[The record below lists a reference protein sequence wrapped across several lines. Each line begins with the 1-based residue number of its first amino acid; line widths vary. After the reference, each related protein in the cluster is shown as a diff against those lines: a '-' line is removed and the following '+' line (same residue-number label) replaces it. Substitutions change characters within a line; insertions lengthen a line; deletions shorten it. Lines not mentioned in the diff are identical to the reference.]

1 MTARECPSG
10 PSVARAHTSLVELM
24 ESRAPAVVVV
34 VVTTG
39 SGPGLEVAIASLAAQ
54 NYEEL
59 SLLVVANGET
69 EHVSARVAVVAPN
82 AFVRLLE
89 ENRGFAAACNEAAL
103 MVEGSAFFLF
113 CHDDVRLE
121 PDAVQLMVEAA
132 FRANAGIV
140 TPKVVSYD
148 DPLVLVHVGQT
159 CDRFGVVHER
169 IELGEIDHGQQDL
182 ERDVFVAPGGV
193 TLVRSDLF
201 ATLRGF
207 DPLIPALGE
216 DLDLCWRAQIAGARI
231 VVAPAAKVAHRE
243 TIASG
248 ERPVAAIGTRRASRQ
263 DLQRRHQ
270 LLVVAT
276 GWGRRHSISTLSLL
290 FVMDTM
296 EFVLALLGRDN
307 DRAGA
312 IVGSWRWLFHNRRHL
327 RERRRQRHEIQVL
340 SDLELRRLQVG
351 GASRLKRFVLIL
363 LREGLDRARGVL
375 PPEALST
382 HAAADVDE
390 EADTVGFAAT
400 FSEEEEFDEI
410 PKSPGLEL
418 RRRPSRFLTTFR
430 SQAAMVVTVMVLWL
444 IGSRNLVVAHL
455 PLIGGLAPLDSW
467 WTTWRH
473 FFATWSANG
482 VGTGSPGAPGYA
494 VLAFAG
500 TFVLG
505 RMGILPRLVLVFAI
519 PVGAIGISRLLKGRV
534 SNRARVIAAVSYMA
548 LPMGLNMVSQGRVD
562 VLVVVAGLPFVV
574 RRLFELLDVT
584 GFRTQPYSDPVQ
596 FGHRGWRTTQSGQR
610 MVAVMLIAI
619 LGAMAP
625 AMFVVVGLIVL
636 GVVLARLLELEEYD
650 FSGPWRFLGSLW
662 LNAAILLLPLAVDVA
677 LAGRRAPEV
686 FGLSRGPWSTP
697 SFAQLL
703 RGVDGTFGLGW
714 SGWLL
719 PGAALAGLLLCR
731 GDRRRIASKVA
742 SIATLTLVMSVLD
755 AHHGMGSFAPNLDV
769 LLALYAV
776 MIAVLIGLGVSA
788 LENDLRQ
795 AGFGWRQVLAGVT
808 VASLVVAALPFALTF
823 ASGRFD
829 LPTTSV
835 AESLSAL
842 APTTSGGFRVLWLGD
857 PTVLPV
863 PGWSVAPGLEAATST
878 DGLPGGNTLFST
890 PNAGTSDVLLS
901 AVQSALGGRTV
912 RLGQLLAP
920 AGVSTIVVMN
930 SSAPELQGVQIV
942 PLHAV
947 PAVLLSALG
956 RQSDLSLVLQTRS
969 VEVFSNSL
977 FHGIFSM
984 KTHGAKFV
992 QPVFTSTTNMGPLA
1006 SNSVVTAGLAP
1017 ASAFTLNVNGQPTSR
1032 TIIHTWT
1039 PTFEVGSYPST
1050 PTGQIVLHQ
1059 LPWNGA
1065 LALFTLLV
1073 WVLVW
1078 LGFGWFHRLEWLFTA
1093 RRSTSTPRHAKGAH
1107 D

>member
-1 MTARECPSG
+1 
-10 PSVARAHTSLVELM
+10 M
-24 ESRAPAVVVV
+24 ESRAPAVVAV

-39 SGPGLEVAIASLAAQ
+39 SGPGLEVAVASLAAQ

-59 SLLVVANGET
+59 SLLVVANGES
-69 EHVSARVAVVAPN
+69 EHVPARVAAVAPI
-82 AFVRLLE
+82 AFVRLLD

-121 PDAVQLMVEAA
+121 PDAVQQMVEVA

-169 IELGEIDHGQQDL
+169 VEIGEIDHGQQDL

-207 DPLIPALGE
+207 DPVISALGE
-216 DLDLCWRAQIAGARI
+216 DLDLSWRAQIAGARI
-231 VVAPAAKVAHRE
+231 VVAPSAKIAHRE

-248 ERPVAAIGTRRASRQ
+248 ERPVTAVGTRRASRQ

-276 GWGRRHSISTLSLL
+276 GWGRRHTISTLSLL
-290 FVMDTM
+290 LVMDTM
-296 EFVLALLGRDN
+296 EFLLAIIGRDN

-312 IVGSWRWLFHNRRHL
+312 ILGSWRWLLRNRR
-327 RERRRQRHEIQVL
+327 RIVERRRQRHVIQVL

-351 GASRLKRFVLIL
+351 GASRLKRFFLIL
-363 LREGLDRARGVL
+363 LRDGLDHARGIL
-375 PPEALST
+375 PAEALHDSDPD
-382 HAAADVDE
+382 ADADE
-390 EADTVGFAAT
+390 EADTVGFAAA

-410 PKSPGLEL
+410 PASPGLEL
-418 RRRPSRFLTTFR
+418 RRRPSRFLTSFR
-430 SQAAMVVTVMVLWL
+430 SQAAMVAIVLVLWL
-444 IGSRNLVVAHL
+444 IGSRNLVVTHL
-455 PLIGGLAPLDSW
+455 PLIGQLAPLDSW

-473 FFATWSANG
+473 FFASWSPNG
-482 VGTGSPGAPGYA
+482 VGTGSPGSPGYG
-494 VLAFAG
+494 VLAVAG

-505 RMGILPRLVLVFAI
+505 RMGILPRLALVFAI
-519 PVGAIGISRLLKGRV
+519 PVGAIGVSRLLKGRV

-548 LPMGLNMVSQGRVD
+548 LPLGLNMVSQGRVN
-562 VLVVVAGLPFVV
+562 VLVVVAGLPYVV
-574 RRLFELLDVT
+574 RRLFELMDVT
-584 GFRTQPYSDPVQ
+584 GFRTQPYSEPVR

-610 MVAVMLIAI
+610 MIVVMLIAI

-625 AMFVVVGLIVL
+625 AIFVVVGLVVL
-636 GVVLARLLELEEYD
+636 GVVVARLFETERSN

-662 LNAAILLLPLAVDVA
+662 LNTAILLLPLSVDVA
-677 LAGRRAPEV
+677 LAGRRAIEV
-686 FGLSRGPWSTP
+686 FGLSRGPWSAP

-703 RGVDGTFGLGW
+703 RGADGTYGLGW

-719 PGAALAGLLLCR
+719 PGAALFGLVLCR
-731 GDRRRIASKVA
+731 GDRRLVANKVA
-742 SIATLTLVMSVLD
+742 SIATLTFIVTSFD
-755 AHHGMGSFAPNLDV
+755 AHHWMGSFAPDLDV
-769 LLALYAV
+769 LLALYMV
-776 MIAVLIGLGVSA
+776 MVAALIGLGVSA

-795 AGFGWRQVLAGVT
+795 AGFGWRQVLAGV
-808 VASLVVAALPFALTF
+808 SVAALIVATVPFALTF

-842 APTTSGGFRVLWLGD
+842 APSTRGGFRVLWLGD
-857 PTVLPV
+857 PSLLPV

-878 DGLPGGNTLFST
+878 DGLPGGNLSFTT
-890 PNAGTSDVLLS
+890 PNAGTFGVLLS
-901 AVQSALGGRTV
+901 AVQSAMQGRTV

-930 SSAPELQGVQIV
+930 SSAPQLQGVQSSPI
-942 PLHAV
+942 HAV
-947 PAVLLSALG
+947 PKVLLIALG
-956 RQSDLSLVLQTRS
+956 RQSDLSLVLHTPS
-969 VEVFSNSL
+969 VDVFSNSL
-977 FHGIFSM
+977 FHGIVSM
-984 KTHGAKFV
+984 DSPGSKSI
-992 QPVFTSTTNMGPLA
+992 QPVFTSATNKGPLA

-1017 ASAFTLNVNGQPTSR
+1017 ASAFILYVNGKPASR
-1032 TIIHTWT
+1032 AIAHTWT
-1039 PTFEVGSYPST
+1039 PTFVVGSYHST
-1050 PTGQIVLHQ
+1050 PIGQLRLQ
-1059 LPWNGA
+1059 RLPLNGA
-1065 LALFTLLV
+1065 LALLTLLI
-1073 WVLVW
+1073 WTLVW
-1078 LGFGWFHRLEWLFTA
+1078 LGFGWVHRLEWLFTG
-1093 RRSTSTPRHAKGAH
+1093 RRRRVTAPRHAKGARE
-1107 D
+1107 